1 MSRKFLHV
9 GCVTHDKDF
18 PGLNYNKV
26 LDCYCSDP
34 TANEHN
40 IEWLFF
46 PETSPL
52 AKTAIA
58 TTTHIAYMVDDLEA
72 AVAAYCHDL
81 SVGSAELGAERRGH
95 RVAHRA
101 HAAACEETAFTDHTV
116 GAGPELVLS
125 DVTEAVVKCRPQQ
138 DL

>member
-9 GCVTHDKDF
+9 GCVTHDKDL
-18 PGLNYNKV
+18 PGLNYNQI

-34 TANEHN
+34 AANEHN
-40 IEWLFF
+40 IEWLYF

-72 AVAAYCHDL
+72 AVAGKEMFWNRL
-81 SVGSAELGAERRGH
+81 KSAPDSKLRSSGKTALWLKTARQAEPTIRNN
-95 RVAHRA
+95 
-101 HAAACEETAFTDHTV
+101 
-116 GAGPELVLS
+116 
-125 DVTEAVVKCRPQQ
+125 
-138 DL
+138 

>member
-1 MSRKFLHV
+1 MSKKFLHV

-40 IEWLFF
+40 IEWLYF
-46 PETSPL
+46 PETSLL

-72 AVAAYCHDL
+72 AVAGKEMVL
-81 SVGSAELGAERRGH
+81 EPIEVGPGFKIAFFWEDGA
-95 RVAHRA
+95 
-101 HAAACEETAFTDHTV
+101 
-116 GAGPELVLS
+116 LVENCQAS
-125 DVTEAVVKCRPQQ
+125 
-138 DL
+138 